1 MGIHEGH
8 RERLKARFEESGL
21 DDFNEVNALELLL
34 FYAIPRKDTNELA
47 HRLLERF
54 GSLDAVLNAGVRELT
69 EVEGVGRN
77 TALLLNLVPQII
89 KCCSVMSTKDMKWI
103 RGTGDA
109 GKYLVPRL
117 MDEKDEKA
125 LLVCLDSN
133 GRILSTTE
141 LNHGVVNEVSLNVR
155 KIVETALKHRASA
168 VILAHNHP
176 DGVALPSLD
185 DQYVTKKVIAALK
198 LVNIEFKDH
207 IIVAGDDYVSFADSR
222 ILNLMC

>member
-8 RERLKARFEESGL
+8 RERLKARFQESGL
-21 DDFNEVNALELLL
+21 ENFNEVNALELLL
-34 FYAIPRKDTNELA
+34 FYAIPRQDTNELA

-54 GSLDAVLNAGVRELT
+54 GSLDAVMNAGVRELT

-77 TALLLNLVPQII
+77 TALLLRLVPELN
-89 KCCSVMSTKDMKWI
+89 KRCAVMSTKDMKWI

-109 GKYLVPRL
+109 GKFLVPRL
-117 MDEKDEKA
+117 MHEKDEKA

-133 GRILSTTE
+133 GRILSTNE
-141 LNHGVVNEVSLNVR
+141 LGRGVVNEVNLSIR
-155 KIVETALKHRASA
+155 KIVEIALKDRASA
-168 VILAHNHP
+168 VVLAHNHP
-176 DGVALPSLD
+176 DGVALPSVE

-198 LVNIEFKDH
+198 LVNIEFRDH

-222 ILNLMC
+222 ILNLL